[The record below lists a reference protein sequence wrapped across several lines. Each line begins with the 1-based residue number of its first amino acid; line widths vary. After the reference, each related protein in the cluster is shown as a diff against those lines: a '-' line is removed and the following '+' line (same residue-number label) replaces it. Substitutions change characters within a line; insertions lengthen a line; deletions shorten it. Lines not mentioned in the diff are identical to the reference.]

1 LFIFLEAFSDP
12 FVAAVEAASQ
22 SSSGTKAKL
31 HKVDAAE
38 EGLLLGKSAE
48 YAASQ
53 AHRLTPVP
61 TMHPSIPPPAT
72 RAMLQTS
79 SSLRLTG
86 LTTSS
91 PGKDD
96 DVPALDSWTGLPS
109 LSVDVGVD
117 HHRRTEE
124 AGRNYSSATPSLP
137 HRRRYQENKATEESR
152 STGKT

>member
-1 LFIFLEAFSDP
+1 
-12 FVAAVEAASQ
+12 VEAAE
-22 SSSGTKAKL
+22 K
-31 HKVDAAE
+31 
-38 EGLLLGKSAE
+38 GLLLDKSAE

-61 TMHPSIPPPAT
+61 TTYPSIPPPAT
-72 RAMLQTS
+72 RQCSDFLQRS

-96 DVPALDSWTGLPS
+96 GVEALDSWTGLPS

-117 HHRRTEE
+117 RYQRTEE
-124 AGRNYSSATPSLP
+124 AGRNYFSATPSLP
-137 HRRRYQENKATEESR
+137 HRRRRQENKAAEESR
-152 STGKT
+152 STGRT